1 MDLFLSVLL
10 FEAVSRVAGERE
22 TTGSEHTGTPACRSG
37 QAGVFIGG
45 LCWSEPGGEV
55 LIGSG
60 NFNPSELLSFRCNG
74 KRREK

>member
-1 MDLFLSVLL
+1 MDLFLSAVL
-10 FEAVSRVAGERE
+10 FEAVFRVAGERE
-22 TTGSEHTGTPACRSG
+22 TTGSKHTGTPACRSG

-45 LCWSEPGGEV
+45 CSGPNRGEGV

-60 NFNPSELLSFRCNG
+60 NSSPSELLSFRYNA